1 MGNPTQTKSYDAG
14 AAITKYRIVK
24 FGASDGAVIQGA
36 AATDLVIGVNES
48 LDVASGER
56 ADIVRAGIAEVEFG
70 GTIARGAKVVS
81 DATGKAVAAAP
92 SAGSNVQVIGIAEV
106 SGVSGDIA
114 RVLISPSV
122 MQG

>member
-14 AAITKYRIVK
+14 AAIAKYRIVK

-56 ADIVRAGIAEVEFG
+56 VDVIRAGIAEVEFG